1 MSYSKI
7 NICNLAL
14 AIVGA
19 DAIRDFDEGN
29 KRSRMADVFYEPVKD
44 YVLTRMDWSFARR
57 FKMLNK
63 VTTDP
68 DAIPPGY
75 FAYQLPN
82 DCRTPREIIPLG
94 SRDPWEIL
102 GDLLICHLD
111 TADGAEVGLYYTA
124 TGTSVARFTDP
135 FVNTV
140 ALGIAVKLAP
150 PITQDAEMTSALYSQ
165 FANEMREAWEA
176 DANIGNRYREYDET
190 PENDTFVNP
199 DLANFLGST
208 KTQFL

>member
-7 NICNLAL
+7 SICNLAL

-57 FKMLNK
+57 FSMLNK
-63 VTTDP
+63 VITATGT
-68 DAIPPGY
+68 IPPGY

-82 DCRTPREIIPLG
+82 NCKTPRELIPLG

-102 GDLLICHLD
+102 GDLLICLLD
-111 TADGAEVGLYYTA
+111 SEQGDNVGLYYTA

-150 PITQDAEMTSALYSQ
+150 PITQDAKVTEALYEQ
-165 FANEMREAWEA
+165 FTKEMKEAWEA

-199 DLANFLGST
+199 DLANFLNIPNY
-208 KTQFL
+208 KP